1 MSKIVKNNKENTTGT
16 FYRTY
21 SSGIIEENNFS
32 SILRQLDAN
41 ASTIDDLTIEA
52 ESLF

>member
-21 SSGIIEENNFS
+21 STGIADENYFS
-32 SILRQLDAN
+32 SILKQLDSNAN
-41 ASTIDDLTIEA
+41 TLDDLTLEA
-52 ESLF
+52 

>member
-21 SSGIIEENNFS
+21 SSDFADENHFS
-32 SILRQLDAN
+32 SILKQLDAN
-41 ASTIDDLTIEA
+41 ASTIDDLTLEA
-52 ESLF
+52 

>member
-21 SSGIIEENNFS
+21 STGIPDENYFS
-32 SILRQLDAN
+32 SILKQLDSNAN
-41 ASTIDDLTIEA
+41 TLDDLTLEA
-52 ESLF
+52 